1 MEEMVRA
8 NYMANQ
14 SVNFSMLSENE
25 RERIYLA
32 ALEILERTG
41 AVVHDEETLE
51 VLADAGCW
59 VEDNRVRIPSGVTQ
73 AAVNS
78 APSRVVFCDRNGERK
93 IIAEGDKVYFGPGP
107 TNNYYIDPHTGERRD
122 PKKEDKVD
130 VAKTCDYLPNID
142 YVMDLGT
149 PKDVQ
154 TGISDIH
161 SFDAMVRNTTKP
173 IFHWGFDIDQY
184 EDIIEMAAVVAGG
197 MEELQKRPFIALYS
211 EPTPP
216 LVHSEEAIAKATYAG
231 KHKLPIIYTPCVMS
245 GGTAPATLA
254 ATLALGV
261 ADSLVGLVANQHL
274 NKGNPFI
281 MGGVYTIM
289 DMNTTVFSYGS
300 PEFLALQ
307 AGIAEVA
314 SYMEI
319 PVFGTAGCTDSC
331 TLDGQAAGEA
341 AMSIL
346 IAAQAGAN
354 VVHDVGYTEYG
365 STGSLYQLVMGD
377 EIIGMVKR
385 FMEGIKVDAEHLAIE
400 VIDQVGPG
408 GHFLGQEHTSKHFKN
423 ETWFPDLINR
433 QRYSGWQAA
442 GATTMG
448 ERIIEK
454 TQRILAEHEPEP
466 LDDAVLKELDRI
478 VARAEER
485 ERQRTKK

>member
-1 MEEMVRA
+1 VEKMVRS
-8 NYMANQ
+8 NSIVNKT
-14 SVNFSMLSENE
+14 VNFSSLSEEE
-25 RERIYLA
+25 RKAIYLA
-32 ALEILERTG
+32 ALEILEKTG
-41 AVVHDEETLE
+41 AIVHDEETLE
-51 VLADAGCW
+51 VLEDAGCW
-59 VEDNRVRIPSGVTQ
+59 VDGNRVRIPSGVTQ
-73 AAVNS
+73 EAVNS
-78 APSRVVFCDRNGERK
+78 APERVVFYDRNGSRK
-93 IIAEGDKVYFGPGP
+93 IIAEGHNTYFGPGP
-107 TNNYYIDPHTGERRD
+107 TNNYYRDPETGERRD
-122 PKKEDKVD
+122 PKKEDKAD
-130 VAKTCDYLPNID
+130 VAKVCDYLPNID

-149 PKDVQ
+149 PKDVE

-197 MEELQKRPFIALYS
+197 MEELQRKPFIALYS

-231 KHKLPIIYTPCVMS
+231 KHKLPIIYTPCIMS

-254 ATLALGV
+254 STIALGV

-281 MGGVYTIM
+281 MGGVYTIV
-289 DMNTTVFSYGS
+289 DMKSTVFSYGS

-314 SYMEI
+314 HYMGI

-331 TLDGQAAGEA
+331 TLDGQAAAES

-346 IAAQAGAN
+346 IAAEAGAN

-365 STGSLYQLVMGD
+365 STGSLYQLVMGN

-385 FMEGIKVDAEHLAIE
+385 FMRGIDVNYETLATDVVDA
-400 VIDQVGPG
+400 VGPG
-408 GHFLGQEHTSKHFKN
+408 GHFLGQEHTQKHFKN
-423 ETWFPDLINR
+423 ETWFPELINR
-433 QRYSGWQAA
+433 QRYPGWKAA

-448 ERIIEK
+448 DRVIDK
-454 TQRILAEHEPEP
+454 TQEILVEHKPEP
-466 LDDAVLKELDRI
+466 LSEEIQKKLDEIVKNAVK
-478 VARAEER
+478 R
-485 ERQRTKK
+485 EMSKQ